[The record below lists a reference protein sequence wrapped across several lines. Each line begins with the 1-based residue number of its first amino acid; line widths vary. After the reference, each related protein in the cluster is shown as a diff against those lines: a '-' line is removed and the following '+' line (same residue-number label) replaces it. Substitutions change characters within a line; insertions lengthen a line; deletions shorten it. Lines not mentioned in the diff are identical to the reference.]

1 MAAAGTAAA
10 PSEATST
17 TTPPTQQEQP
27 PRLAR
32 DEALHRLDEVW
43 GALPQDSLD
52 WARDRLGVNGGGSAR

>member
-17 TTPPTQQEQP
+17 TTSPTQQERS
-27 PRLAR
+27 PRLGR

-43 GALPQDSLD
+43 GVLPQESLD
-52 WARDRLGVNGGGSAR
+52 WARDRLGVNGGASAR